1 MKKFIKTWILPLLP
15 YGLWKFI
22 GLYNINSLFRYL
34 SNFQFISKNK
44 ALKNRHDEDA
54 RCFIVCNGPSINEQN
69 LIPLKDEIVFSVSSG
84 HLYENFSKISPRYHC
99 VPQITYQL
107 MTEGDVKAWFKEMD
121 AALGKAEIFLSDTER
136 CLVDEQGLFQNRSV
150 YYLNLGRQFKEN
162 EESIVNLQGIVP
174 RGASVSIMC
183 LMIAMYM
190 GFKKIYLL
198 GVEHNSFQTN
208 TYAYA
213 FQPTILKDKDISV
226 DKNSN
231 LRGPLYDTLKSSVIL
246 WEQYRALKVIAK
258 KNGVEIFNA
267 TKGGALDEFERVDLE
282 SLLA

>member
-1 MKKFIKTWILPLLP
+1 MKIFIKTWLLPLLP
-15 YGLWKFI
+15 YGLWKLI
-22 GLYNINSLFRYL
+22 SLYNINSLFRYL
-34 SNFQFISKNK
+34 TNIQPISKNK
-44 ALKNRHDEDA
+44 TLKNRHADDA

-121 AALGKAEIFLSDTER
+121 AALGEAEIFLSDTER

-174 RGASVSIMC
+174 RGASVPIMC